1 MPDARTHPHSEM
13 PSIDE
18 LTRVILE
25 KQPAHRDLY
34 LAVHRLFCEVVPGLR
49 YSVDLHDG
57 VIGYGQRQ
65 YGYDGWGMAALSP
78 HKNWVSVILFRGAQL
93 DIPEGLFEGGGPN
106 MRHLKLR
113 SHEEFEERRELLAG
127 LIAAAVGIPQ
137 REEAQDA

>member
-1 MPDARTHPHSEM
+1 MADSRTHPHAEM

-25 KQPAHRDLY
+25 KQPAHKDLY
-34 LAVHRLFCEVVPGLR
+34 LAAHALFLEVVPDLR

-65 YGYDGWGMAALSP
+65 FGYDGWGMAALSP
-78 HKNWVSVILFRGAQL
+78 HRNWVSLVLFRGAHL
-93 DIPEGLFEGGGPN
+93 DVPEGLLEGGGPH

-113 SHEEFEERRELLAG
+113 TLDELAAHRELLTR
-127 LIAAAVGIPQ
+127 LIA
-137 REEAQDA
+137 DALTLAR